1 MDNNENKT
9 KRYLPN
15 QSMLT
20 IRIVVGGYLVYLAY
34 DIVSTE
40 ALAVPRIGIILFSI
54 LFAVAGAVL
63 VITNIRSFIKG
74 EYIGGKADFT
84 EDEYEE
90 ESNQPVIDDNVNDDD
105 SERMH

>member
-1 MDNNENKT
+1 MDNNEKKT

-20 IRIVVGGYLVYLAY
+20 IRVVVGGYLVYLAY

-40 ALAVPRIGIILFSI
+40 ALTVPRIGIILFSI
-54 LFAVAGAVL
+54 LFAVAGL
-63 VITNIRSFIKG
+63 FIVIATIRSFIKG

-90 ESNQPVIDDNVNDDD
+90 DN
-105 SERMH
+105 M